1 MTDLHESIRSAIAR
15 TRTERELPANVLAA
29 IESAGYVVIERSR
42 WERVSRLCKEH
53 LEAAPA
59 GGAWLKPGDL
69 DGVRGLHDLDPSAE
83 GSTDTQDSVHPKL
96 T

>member
-1 MTDLHESIRSAIAR
+1 
-15 TRTERELPANVLAA
+15 VLAA

-59 GGAWLKPGDL
+59 GGAWLDPGDL

-83 GSTDTQDSVHPKL
+83 G
-96 T
+96 